1 MSLTPATRR
10 VLTAAIVVLAGVAG
24 ALTFAVPADVQLG
37 AMVRLPIFHGASTWV
52 NMALFAFAGIAGL
65 AYAVTRR
72 DSLYAWA
79 SAFRYLAVPWWIVN
93 TILGIVSMR
102 LLWNV
107 IDLSEPKLLATFGIM
122 LGGGVVLAIDFGFG
136 KRLWTGLA
144 DAVLA
149 VGVWALLLSA
159 REFLHPDN
167 PVMNSGPEI
176 QIPFFGIVGSLLVA
190 GICAAVLI
198 ASRIPAEEG

>member
-1 MSLTPATRR
+1 MSLTPVTRR
-10 VLTAAIVVLAGVAG
+10 LLAAAIAVFAVAAG
-24 ALTFAVPADVQLG
+24 ALTFVVPADVQLG
-37 AMVRLPIFHGASTWV
+37 TMVRLPIFHGASTWV
-52 NMALFAFAGIAGL
+52 NMALFALAGIFGL
-65 AYAVTRR
+65 AYAATRR

-93 TILGIVSMR
+93 TVLGIVSMR

-122 LGGGVVLAIDFGFG
+122 LGGGVVLAVDFGFQ
-136 KRLWTGLA
+136 KRVLTGLA

-149 VGVWALLLSA
+149 IGVWTLLLSA

-190 GICAAVLI
+190 GVCAAVLI